1 MKIAV
6 SILLACSVMFSYAQ
20 KRVESEMRNIAK
32 NHFLRNKEG
41 DFCEEKLSEKTFDF
55 GRLYRYV
62 DIDQTAHNGF
72 VIVSENRK
80 SPQILAFGD
89 GIDFPTESLPEH
101 IRLWLSGY
109 ARLTATDESSE
120 TVEEW
125 LDVSQL
131 YVNTVAPL
139 LGSISWGQE
148 NPYYLDCPQINGEYA
163 PTGCVATAV
172 AQIMKYFRWPETVI
186 DWDHIYDAYAPVE
199 ISADSYEYATNSAS
213 ASVRTLYISPLY
225 SGARA
230 CVAVENLISL
240 GSSSFSGEYALL
252 LFDENNN
259 FVQRVSEKESVEK
272 TSSAQIVQCDYIYPS
287 ISSSLSDGNYIIRCG
302 IRNGSFGSWNL
313 AVKSTA
319 GDTYKDSIH
328 VCKVGAYVYTN
339 GNKYPCS
346 LTREKISPLSTLLRD
361 VGTSLNMKYALA
373 GSGAYSTDV
382 PKALSTYFNYDADM
396 FVANPDCFTDEQW
409 HRLLQQELAAGRPV
423 YYSGNGSQ
431 SEGHAFVIDGVMEQD
446 GLVYYHVNWGWDG
459 LCNGYYL
466 LNLLRPSATGTGG
479 EQGANYSN
487 QAQMVVGIQLEDGVV
502 NTQLTCKGYTTYET
516 NLFPGEATSTSL
528 EGLSVCALRDVS
540 GVLSIQLRN
549 RETNDTI
556 TVYKE
561 QRTVRAGSAG
571 NTQYLRVRI
580 PQNIAAGTYNLLLSF
595 ETQDGVVL
603 GFRNQ
608 DWPLMEVRDLSDWF
622 GGEQTTAKQSLAVS
636 SVQYDWSTAEI
647 GRLGVV
653 CDSLLNIF
661 PEAMSGYLSLLVCN
675 MDGRLLS
682 NLSESTAFLIGGDA
696 VLKNTRINGTFS
708 RNIPDGEYLLKIG
721 FRETGSNQWTYVR
734 KLEHADKI
742 GWAGFEDFSIPFIMR
757 NGLLFMDDAEMN
769 GSDMPW
775 VESGLDFVQEET
787 KADGS
792 IYNLGGAMLLHKGAE
807 GEAQNLPNGIYVVGK
822 KKIHIRK
829 R

>member
-1 MKIAV
+1 M
-6 SILLACSVMFSYAQ
+6 
-20 KRVESEMRNIAK
+20 
-32 NHFLRNKEG
+32 
-41 DFCEEKLSEKTFDF
+41 DF

-62 DIDQTAHNGF
+62 DSAQTAHNGF

-80 SPQILAFGD
+80 SPQILAFGN
-89 GIDFPTESLPEH
+89 GIDFPIGSLPEH

-125 LDVSQL
+125 LDVSRL

-172 AQIMKYFRWPETVI
+172 AQIMKYLRWPETVI
-186 DWDHIYDAYAPVE
+186 DWDHIYDVYAPVE
-199 ISADSYEYATNSAS
+199 ISVDGHEYATNSAS

-225 SGARA
+225 SSARA

-259 FVQRVSEKESVEK
+259 FVQRISEKEKAEK
-272 TSSAQIVQCDYIYPS
+272 TSSAQIAQYDCIYPS
-287 ISSSLSDGNYIIRCG
+287 IPSSLSDGNYIIRCG
-302 IRNGSFGSWNL
+302 IRNGSYGSWNI
-313 AVKSTA
+313 AVKSSA
-319 GDTYKDSIH
+319 GVTYKDSIH
-328 VCKVGAYVYTN
+328 ICKIGAYVYTN

-346 LTREKISPLSTLLRD
+346 LTKEEISPLSTLLRD
-361 VGTSLNMKYALA
+361 VGSSLNMKYALA
-373 GSGAYSTDV
+373 GSGAYTTDV
-382 PKALSTYFNYDADM
+382 PKALSTNFNYDADM

-409 HRLLQQELAAGRPV
+409 HRMLQQELAEGRPV
-423 YYSGNGSQ
+423 YYSGSGSQ

-466 LNLLRPSATGTGG
+466 LNLLRPSTAGTGG

-487 QAQMVVGIQLEDGVV
+487 QAQMVVGIQPENGVV
-502 NTQLTCKGYTTYET
+502 NTKLTCKEYKTYET
-516 NLFPGEATSTSL
+516 RLFPGEATSTSL
-528 EGLSVCALRDVS
+528 EGLSVCASQDVS
-540 GVLSIQLRN
+540 GVLSIRLRN
-549 RETNDTI
+549 HETNDTI
-556 TVYKE
+556 VVYEE
-561 QRTVRAGSAG
+561 QRTVRAGSTG

-580 PQNIAAGTYNLLLSF
+580 PQNIDTGTYDIFLSF
-595 ETQDGVVL
+595 ETQDGVIL
-603 GFRNQ
+603 EFRNQ
-608 DWPLMEVRDLSDWF
+608 DWPLVEVLDIADWS
-622 GGEQTTAKQSLAVS
+622 GGEHTTAKQSLAIS
-636 SVQYDWSTAEI
+636 SVRYDWSTAEI

-661 PEAMSGYLSLLVCN
+661 PEATFGYLSLLVCN
-675 MDGRLLS
+675 MEGKLLS
-682 NLSESTAFLIGGDA
+682 NLSENTALLIGGDA
-696 VLKNTRINGTFS
+696 ITKNMRVNGTLS
-708 RNIPDGEYLLKIG
+708 QNMPDGSYLLKIG
-721 FRETGSNQWTYVR
+721 FRESGTEQWTYVR
-734 KLEHADKI
+734 KLEYVEKI
-742 GWAGFEDFSIPFIMR
+742 GWAGFEDFSIPFTMH
-757 NGLLFMDDAEMN
+757 N
-769 GSDMPW
+769 GSFLLDNVEMKGSDIPW
-775 VESGLDFVQEET
+775 VESGLGFVQEE
-787 KADGS
+787 KDS
-792 IYNLGGAMLLHKGAE
+792 NVSVYNLGGAMLLHNGTE
-807 GEAQNLPNGIYVVGK
+807 GKIQKLPNGIYVVGK